1 VMITVNDTKTRIFV
15 TAAGR
20 GFSTSRARSIS
31 TFSQEESRGRIFV
44 RVQKFSPLT
53 QLIALL
59 VMAPAL
65 YVLVDYIL
73 CLSLLFLSIQ
83 AAI

>member
-1 VMITVNDTKTRIFV
+1 MVRFLFRKVFCKVYTR
-15 TAAGR
+15 
-20 GFSTSRARSIS
+20 
-31 TFSQEESRGRIFV
+31 
-44 RVQKFSPLT
+44 
-53 QLIALL
+53 LIALL